1 MSGGA
6 ESGEAFIAKWRARWP
21 EWRIGQGFV
30 APDERART
38 EAWFALLDE
47 LTNAAW
53 GGADPSPGLAKL
65 AWWQDELQGW
75 AKGARRHPLA
85 PVLQRADAPWQTLAL
100 ALRTL
105 PATREHIDDPA
116 RDLTAL
122 RDLGLAIDACEARL
136 FDAGVVPGAEAGLS
150 ATRLLA
156 AKACLYADGALARTC
171 LQRWPLRTGPRPRRI
186 ADAILRARL
195 QGLLRTGDVRPAVG
209 PTLVWRVWRAARA

>member
-1 MSGGA
+1 MSGVA

-21 EWRIGQGFV
+21 EWRIGLGFV
-30 APDERART
+30 APDKRARA

-47 LTNAAW
+47 LTDAAW

-100 ALRTL
+100 GLRTL
-105 PATREHIDDPA
+105 PATRERIDDPA

-122 RDLGLAIDACEARL
+122 RDLALAIDACEARL
-136 FDAGVVPGAEAGLS
+136 FEAGAVPGAEAGMS

-156 AKACLYADGALARTC
+156 AKACLYADGALARAC

-186 ADAILRARL
+186 ADTILRARL
-195 QGLLRTGDVRPAVG
+195 QGLLRTGDVRPVVG